1 MRVAVIDLGSSSFR
15 LVVAEATDRG
25 RIKHRTRKR
34 EDISL
39 GLAVGRDGWIGARE
53 TKETLAAAARLRRR
67 AAREDVDHLIVVAT
81 SALRDAENGDDVRER
96 LERRLGRPV
105 RLLSGHEEAA
115 LTFAA
120 IARSTDLGSGPVLTV
135 DLGGGS
141 LEVATGRSGELDRR
155 WTLPLGAARLTGRLV
170 RHDPMTADER
180 DRVSMEVRKA
190 LRPVLTHGGHLP
202 DVVAAGG
209 SVKALARVL
218 AGDERKPVGKSVLT
232 TESLW
237 SLRDHLVAAT
247 LDERLAMPGMAA
259 RRAQVIPAA
268 AIVMTTLLSM
278 LRVPT
283 VTVSEWGVREGIIL
297 QAVGLV
303 PETEV
308 SAA

>member
-15 LVVAEATDRG
+15 LVVAQATDRG
-25 RIKHRTRKR
+25 RIKHVTRKR

-39 GLAVGRDGWIGARE
+39 GLAVGRDGRIDGPEMKR
-53 TKETLAAAARLRRR
+53 TLAAATRLRQR

-81 SALRDAENGDDVRER
+81 SALRDAENGDEARDR
-96 LERRLGRPV
+96 LEHRLGLPI
-105 RLLSGHEEAA
+105 RLLSGHDEAA

-120 IARSTDLGSGPVLTV
+120 VARGMDLGRGPVLIV

-141 LEVATGRSGELDRR
+141 LEVAAGLEGALERT
-155 WTLPLGAARLTGRLV
+155 WTLPLGASRLTGRFV
-170 RHDPMTADER
+170 RHDPMTAADR
-180 DRVSMEVRKA
+180 DRVSLEVRSC

-202 DVVAAGG
+202 YVVAAGG

-218 AGDERKPVGKSVLT
+218 VGDERKRVGKNILA

-237 SLRDHLVAAT
+237 QLRDRLVGAT
-247 LDERLAMPGMAA
+247 LDERLAMPGMAQ
-259 RRAQVIPAA
+259 RRANVSPAA

-303 PETEV
+303 PEREV

>member
-15 LVVAEATDRG
+15 LVVAEATVRG
-25 RIKHRTRKR
+25 RIKHVTRKR

-39 GLAVGRDGWIGARE
+39 GLAVGRAGGIGSRE
-53 TKETLAAAARLRRR
+53 TKETPAAAARLRQS
-67 AAREDVDHLIVVAT
+67 AEREDVDHLVVVAA
-81 SALRDAENGDDVRER
+81 SALRDAENGDEVLAR

-120 IARSTDLGSGPVLTV
+120 VARGTDLGRGSVLTL

-141 LEVATGRSGELDRR
+141 LEVATGRAGVLDRT
-155 WTLPLGAARLTGRLV
+155 WTLPLGAARLTGRLA
-170 RHDPMTADER
+170 RHDPMTAAER
-180 DRVSMEVRKA
+180 DRVSMEVRA
-190 LRPVLTHGGHLP
+190 SLRPVLTHGGHLP
-202 DVVAAGG
+202 HVVAAGG

-218 AGDERKPVGKSVLT
+218 EGDERKRVGKSVLAT
-232 TESLW
+232 DSLW
-237 SLRDHLVAAT
+237 L
-247 LDERLAMPGMAA
+247 
-259 RRAQVIPAA
+259 
-268 AIVMTTLLSM
+268 

-308 SAA
+308 TAA